1 MRKCIK
7 NSTLQG
13 AKKIICVILA
23 IFMTLTF
30 CGCSF
35 VGEFIVSCIGEMFE
49 EAPGFTYGDFE
60 CGYVS
65 KASSIRRTSKEYAV
79 GINIYGLEEEAQ
91 EKETIIIPE
100 SIDGLPVLAIGMG
113 GLGWMRYLKGYYK
126 KIYLPITLQFYSPY
140 DAFWHKTIFLM
151 DKPNDELMENRK
163 ILINSRLTSTQYSK
177 FIIFESMYDWYQ
189 EFFSV
194 AETSS
199 LVIANLT
206 YIADGVEYWMDD
218 CANGEY
224 VEVPPV
230 PNKEGFVFD
239 GWYLDEEFSN
249 EWDFALNQY
258 KKPEDSASLKLYAK
272 FVAED

>member
-1 MRKCIK
+1 MRKYIK
-7 NSTLQG
+7 KLTSQG
-13 AKKIICVILA
+13 VKKIVCVILS
-23 IFMTLTF
+23 IFLTLTF

-35 VGEFIVSCIGEMFE
+35 VGKHIVSCIGEMFE
-49 EAPGFTYGDFE
+49 EAPGFTYGDFG
-60 CGYVS
+60 CCYVRDAKS
-65 KASSIRRTSKEYAV
+65 NRATSKDNAV
-79 GINIYGLEEEAQ
+79 GVNITALVGEAR

-100 SIDGLPVLAIGMG
+100 SIDGLPVIAIGME
-113 GLGWMRYLKGYYK
+113 GLGWGRYLKGYYK
-126 KIYLPITLQFYSPY
+126 KIYLPITLQFYSRY

-163 ILINSRLTSTQYSK
+163 LLINSRLTSTQYSK

-206 YIADGVEYWMDD
+206 YIADGVEYWIDD
-218 CANGEY
+218 YKDGEY

-230 PNKEGFVFD
+230 PSKEGFVFD

-249 EWDFALNQY
+249 EWDFELNT
-258 KKPEDSASLKLYAK
+258 
-272 FVAED
+272 